1 MLPVD
6 EYSDVQQEAPW
17 KTVEMVRQTTNTQ
30 TKVSL
35 NIFLLHFK
43 LNRIQLGLRKES
55 SSLETSKFATERDL
69 TWCSRE
75 SIFRWRVR
83 RKLASLGERVR
94 ESRVWLSHCSES
106 LKLPRE
112 KLLLMTL
119 MFRKLVCIRCEPVSL
134 SSHKIPCFSAA
145 RWEWT
150 SIHSIHILMTLF
162 GQP

>member
-75 SIFRWRVR
+75 SIFR
-83 RKLASLGERVR
+83 
-94 ESRVWLSHCSES
+94 
-106 LKLPRE
+106 
-112 KLLLMTL
+112 
-119 MFRKLVCIRCEPVSL
+119 
-134 SSHKIPCFSAA
+134 
-145 RWEWT
+145 
-150 SIHSIHILMTLF
+150 
-162 GQP
+162 